1 MKMIINCETGE
12 TIERELDTTE
22 LEQSVI
28 DTDMVETDKAKDEV
42 RTALRSELLD
52 RLGLTQDE
60 AKLLLG

>member
-28 DTDMVETDKAKDEV
+28 DTVMVETDKAKDEV